1 MNDSVYM
8 MYNLKP
14 KSRQIRKIVTL
25 PFEDMQSNDEW
36 ITKEGNDIF
45 YEDNVQLEQPL
56 GESGSGSNI
65 DLVGGSLIV
74 CLDEAI

>member
-1 MNDSVYM
+1 MDLEACPNIGM
-8 MYNLKP
+8 
-14 KSRQIRKIVTL
+14 RQIRKIVTL

-65 DLVGGSLIV
+65 DLLVEV
-74 CLDEAI
+74 